1 MARSHAYPA
10 PGAMSEHVT
19 LPVES
24 APADVARAAELLLE
38 RKAEDVN
45 LLDLRGI
52 STASDFF
59 LIATGRSDTH
69 VTAIAD
75 HLIEEMKARGVRPS
89 GVEGLN
95 AGRWVLVDYFDFVV
109 HVFHPRR
116 AASISWRR
124 SGEMLRAT
132 FSAPRTVVRRADSPR
147 LLRLPATLYL
157 PPTRRSRRVAAPDEH
172 ERTALPA
179 RAGRS

>member
-109 HVFHPRR
+109 HVFHP
-116 AASISWRR
+116 AAR
-124 SGEMLRAT
+124 SFYQLEALWGD
-132 FSAPRTVVRRADSPR
+132 APSH
-147 LLRLPATLYL
+147 LLSSEDGGA
-157 PPTRRSRRVAAPDEH
+157 E
-172 ERTALPA
+172 
-179 RAGRS
+179 G